1 MNTRLLFFA
10 SSVCVLLGLSVI
22 TGCQGLPADLIN
34 PEQLIEDLST
44 NPNDANTI
52 IQGQLEEIDQAL
64 TQLTWYVAYH
74 LENGVA
80 NVYVYLAE
88 DADFIPPPYDTVEV
102 TLSGDKAAINALLKE
117 QLAAD
122 NAKLGSIDG
131 WQDIIEQ

>member
-1 MNTRLLFFA
+1 MNTRLLLFV
-10 SSVCVLLGLSVI
+10 SSVCVFLGLSAI

-34 PEQLIEDLST
+34 PQQLIDDLST
-44 NPNDANTI
+44 NPDDADTI
-52 IQGQLEEIDQAL
+52 IEDQLEEIDQAL

-88 DADFIPPPYDTVEV
+88 DADFIPPPYDAVEV
-102 TLSGDKAAINALLKE
+102 TLSGDKATVNSLLTE

-122 NAKLGSIDG
+122 NATLGTVDG